1 MTDVPLED
9 ARQAQLIYVLYLVG
23 LVVGVTTVVGVV
35 WAYVARGDSVDWLLT
50 HFRYQIRTFWL
61 AVLYA
66 VIGLA
71 LLLVGIGVL
80 VLMAAFIWW
89 IVRCVKG
96 LRQLERRQP
105 VENVETWVF

>member
-23 LVVGVTTVVGVV
+23 VTAVVGVV

-61 AVLYA
+61 AMLYA
-66 VIGLA
+66 VIGMA
-71 LLLVGIGVL
+71 LLLVGIGAL
-80 VLMAAFIWW
+80 VLLAAFIWW

-96 LRQLERRQP
+96 LRQLDRGQP
-105 VENVETWVF
+105 VENVETWLV

>member
-1 MTDVPLED
+1 MTDVPLQD

-23 LVVGVTTVVGVV
+23 LVVGVTAVVGVV
-35 WAYVARGDSVDWLLT
+35 LAYVARGDSVDWLLT

-66 VIGLA
+66 VTGVA

-80 VLMAAFIWW
+80 VLLAAFIWW

-96 LRQLERRQP
+96 LRQLDRGQP
-105 VENVETWVF
+105 VENVETWLF